1 MGNKTICLH
10 FQVHQPVNLIKYHF
24 FDIGKNSDYSDSF
37 ENKSMIKKI
46 SEQCYLPANELMME
60 LINRYQGKFRF
71 TISLSG
77 LVVEMLNRHAP
88 EVLESFKRLIAT
100 GSVELCGQ
108 TYSHS
113 LSSILDNE
121 EFVSQVKA
129 HSDLMKEVF
138 GVRPKTFCNTE
149 LIYSDEIGE
158 LIAGLGF
165 RAMITEGAKHVLGW
179 KSPNFLYTNSI
190 NPKLKLMLR
199 NPHLSDDISE
209 RFADRSWSEWPLTA
223 DKYCS
228 WLSAVEEEIVTLV
241 MNYETIR
248 EQPNQK
254 SGIFEFVKH
263 FPEHLFSA
271 GDFRFMTPSEIIEEH
286 QPIAP
291 LHVPYP
297 ISWLDEEKDVTAWM
311 GNELQKEAIEELY
324 LLKQDIKELNYEGIS
339 RDFNFLQ
346 DSNYFLYMSTKLFS
360 EEWKRGNES
369 PYDTPYEAFINYMNV
384 ISDLSIRVKK
394 LKNII

>member
-1 MGNKTICLH
+1 MGNKTLCLH

-37 ENKSMIKKI
+37 ENKSMIKKMA
-46 SEQCYLPANELMME
+46 EQCYLPANELMME
-60 LINRYQGKFRF
+60 LISRYDGKFKF
-71 TISLSG
+71 TIALSG
-77 LVVEMLNRHAP
+77 LAVEMFKRHSP
-88 EVLESFKRLIAT
+88 EVLESFKRLVAT
-100 GSVELCGQ
+100 GCVEICGQ

-113 LSSILDNE
+113 LSSILDDE
-121 EFVSQVKA
+121 EFVSQVKM
-129 HSDLMKEVF
+129 HSDLMEEVF
-138 GVRPKTFCNTE
+138 GRRPATFSNTE
-149 LIYSDEIGE
+149 LIYSDEIGAM
-158 LIAGLGF
+158 IASLGF
-165 RAMITEGAKHVLGW
+165 RSMITEGAKHVLGW
-179 KSPNFLYTNSI
+179 KSPNYLYTNSI
-190 NPKLKLMLR
+190 NPKLKLLLR
-199 NPHLSDDISE
+199 NPHLSEDISE
-209 RFADRSWSEWPLTA
+209 RFIDRSWSEWPLTA

-228 WLSAVEEEIVTLV
+228 WLGAVEEDIVTLV
-241 MNYETIR
+241 MNYSTII
-248 EQPNQK
+248 EQHNQK
-254 SGIFEFVKH
+254 NGIFEF
-263 FPEHLFSA
+263 FRYLPEEVLSCS
-271 GDFRFMTPSEIIEEH
+271 GFRFGTPSEIIKEH

-297 ISWLDEEKDVTAWM
+297 ISWLDEEKDVTALL

-324 LLKQDIKELNYEGIS
+324 LLKQDIKELNYDGIT

-360 EEWKRGNES
+360 EEWKRGNTS